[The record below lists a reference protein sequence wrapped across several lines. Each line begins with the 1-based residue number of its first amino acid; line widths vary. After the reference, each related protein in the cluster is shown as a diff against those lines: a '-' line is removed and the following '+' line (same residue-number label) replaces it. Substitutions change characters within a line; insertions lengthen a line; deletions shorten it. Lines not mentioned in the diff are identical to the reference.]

1 MVKLCVRDAIITFL
15 FCFFFFS
22 ALATNGFISEQTKKN
37 ILIELLALILGDRL
51 KWVSQTLAQHA

>member
-1 MVKLCVRDAIITFL
+1 MLLLPFYFVSFSFQLWQQMDL
-15 FCFFFFS
+15 FP
-22 ALATNGFISEQTKKN
+22 NKQKKN